1 MAKKFK
7 FQLQPALD
15 KAESDKEKAE
25 HAVLAARKELAA
37 AEEKLRELQA
47 IVEKTTQ
54 QIRTEHD
61 NLTKPTDTPGSGNI
75 YLQRE
80 EYIRAL
86 KVKLER
92 QKEAVVKQKAEVAW
106 FQQRLDLRMSELK
119 EAAAR
124 AQAIDKLRDKA
135 IAEHKKEEDR
145 RLQNE
150 IDEAGMR

>member
-25 HAVLAARKELAA
+25 KAVLAARNELAA
-37 AEEKLRELQA
+37 AEEKLRELEA

-54 QIRTEHD
+54 QIRDEHD
-61 NLTKPTDTPGSGNI
+61 NLTKPTDKPGSAVVF
-75 YLQRE
+75 LQRE
-80 EYIRAL
+80 EFIRAL

-92 QKEAVVKQKAEVAW
+92 QKEAVVKQKAQVAW
-106 FQQRLDLRMSELK
+106 CQQRLDLRMSELK

-124 AQAIDKLRDKA
+124 AQAIEKLRDKVL
-135 IAEHKKEEDR
+135 AEHKKEEER